1 MTQVAK
7 EELKNLDDDITECNV
22 IYLPQ
27 LGYLVAIPKSDK
39 MKTEEDFKIPGLEFV
54 TWTEFLETLSV
65 ILQIMKRSLCT
76 DFKTR
81 FLSTAPYCLML
92 WNIQQNLIA
101 SWLLLNPPVNLVM
114 SNQFLM
120 KIMHPLQEIVCSPF
134 VPNDTFSGG
143 SNSKIKILTSPNAS
157 GKSVYLKQVALIV
170 YMTCIGSFIPAESP
184 STICTVDRI
193 FTRIKSQE
201 SVSVGLSTFML
212 DINQMSDALRNATS
226 QSLVIVDEFGK
237 GTETADG
244 LALFASSLRYWIA
257 MNERCPHVFV
267 STHFHC
273 IIQYNLLP
281 QSHIIT
287 YQTMETM
294 HNGEEL
300 VFLFQLIPGF
310 AKSSFANETALQAGL
325 PLEIV
330 KRGVEISKLIQEN
343 QPIHRVDTASTEQQ
357 LKRCHYLVNQFL
369 EVNLEMADLL
379 AFLNDVVKSSSKGCP

>member
-1 MTQVAK
+1 
-7 EELKNLDDDITECNV
+7 
-22 IYLPQ
+22 
-27 LGYLVAIPKSDK
+27 
-39 MKTEEDFKIPGLEFV
+39 
-54 TWTEFLETLSV
+54 
-65 ILQIMKRSLCT
+65 
-76 DFKTR
+76 
-81 FLSTAPYCLML
+81 
-92 WNIQQNLIA
+92 
-101 SWLLLNPPVNLVM
+101 
-114 SNQFLM
+114 
-120 KIMHPLQEIVCSPF
+120 
-134 VPNDTFSGG
+134 
-143 SNSKIKILTSPNAS
+143 
-157 GKSVYLKQVALIV
+157 
-170 YMTCIGSFIPAESP
+170 
-184 STICTVDRI
+184 
-193 FTRIKSQE
+193 
-201 SVSVGLSTFML
+201 
-212 DINQMSDALRNATS
+212 MSDALRNATS

-267 STHFHC
+267 STHFHS

-325 PLEIV
+325 PSEIV

-369 EVNLEMADLL
+369 EVNLETADLL
-379 AFLNDVVKSSSKGCP
+379 AFLNDVVKSSSKGCL